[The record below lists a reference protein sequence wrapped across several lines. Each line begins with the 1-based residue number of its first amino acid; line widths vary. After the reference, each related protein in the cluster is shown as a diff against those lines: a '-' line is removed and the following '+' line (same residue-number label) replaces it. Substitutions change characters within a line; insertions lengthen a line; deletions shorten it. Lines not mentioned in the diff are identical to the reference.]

1 MKNRFRLYLLRYI
14 MLLTP
19 LLLGACQPAQPPTK
33 IHDAA
38 EILWDT
44 WGIPHIVARQDNDAF
59 YAFGWAQMRSHA
71 DLLLKLYAIA
81 RGRGAEFLVRIIW
94 LLTAPHDY
102 SAFRI

>member
-44 WGIPHIVARQDNDAF
+44 WGIPHIVSPDKTTMPF
-59 YAFGWAQMRSHA
+59 M
-71 DLLLKLYAIA
+71 LLAGHK
-81 RGRGAEFLVRIIW
+81 
-94 LLTAPHDY
+94 
-102 SAFRI
+102 